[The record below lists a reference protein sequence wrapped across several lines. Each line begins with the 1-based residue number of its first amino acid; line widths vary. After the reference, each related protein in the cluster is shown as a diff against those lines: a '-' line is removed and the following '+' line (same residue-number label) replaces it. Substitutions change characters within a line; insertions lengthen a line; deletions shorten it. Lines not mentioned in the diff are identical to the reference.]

1 MIRLTRINQRDVAI
15 NCDLIEWVEANP
27 DTTVRMVSGESILV
41 LESVEEVIRRIT
53 DYRKNVLAS
62 AGLAALATSGRRSMA
77 GIVRRAAD
85 GTLRMP
91 IAVRDESER
100 GEEER

>member
-1 MIRLTRINQRDVAI
+1 VIRLTRIDQRRVAI

-41 LESVEEVIRRIT
+41 LESVDEVIRRVG
-53 DYRKNVLAS
+53 DYRKNVLAA

-91 IAVRDESER
+91 NLVRDESER